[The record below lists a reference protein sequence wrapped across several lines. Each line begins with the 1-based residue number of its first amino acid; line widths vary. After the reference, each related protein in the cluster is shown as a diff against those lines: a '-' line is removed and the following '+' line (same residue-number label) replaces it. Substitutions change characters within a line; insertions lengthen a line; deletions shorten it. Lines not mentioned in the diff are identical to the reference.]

1 MATMGRSD
9 GHQRGETMATS
20 GELSGHQWGETD
32 GH

>member
-1 MATMGRSD
+1 MAVGRSD

-20 GELSGHQWGETD
+20 GEINGRSWGETD